1 MSRLLRANPRTV
13 TRIKSEDYRRLHAAI
28 KKPNKYR
35 AKRQKVDGVSF
46 ASQHEAKVY
55 SELKVRE
62 KLGEITGLRLQPKYP
77 MVVNGRDICI
87 YFGDFEFN
95 ESGLPVCMDA
105 KGVRTKD
112 YRIKRKL
119 FLALYPY
126 IEHREV

>member
-1 MSRLLRANPRTV
+1 MSAMLFANRRTV
-13 TRIKSEDYRRLHAAI
+13 TRLKPAEYRAMHAGI

-35 AKRQKVDGVSF
+35 AKRQKVDGISF

-55 SELKVRE
+55 SELKIRE
-62 KLGEITGLRLQPKYP
+62 RAGEITNLRLQPRYP
-77 MVVNGRDICI
+77 MVVDGDLICTYVADYEWRERDCLVA
-87 YFGDFEFN
+87 G
-95 ESGLPVCMDA
+95 DA

-119 FLALYPY
+119 FLALYAH